1 MSTLLARRAATAD
14 PGAADALF
22 REARRRRR
30 RRRLA
35 GTTAVVVA
43 ATAATVL
50 FAVTGTRGPAGA
62 GREQGRPGRAGQAQA
77 GAAPAIASPVTA
89 VWYDGTHLRI
99 GSIQPHGG
107 VTQRVAAE
115 VNADTL
121 PLVPAGG
128 RVYWVDQ
135 AGTFVPAL
143 GHWSEVVQYLD
154 VATGRVG
161 TAGPGQTVFL
171 SADGRD
177 LFMSQTATSVTETP
191 VRGGGTVRLLTLP
204 GGWYLPG
211 GDGLGDLV
219 SGAGLATANGLV
231 VQSRDGWDPGGSVL
245 GLWNPD
251 GGRVV
256 VVGRALTVIDA
267 YTPPGARYSLL
278 AWIPAA
284 CLLPGNCPVKIT
296 NTATLSTRTVRSPL
310 PGGFAMG
317 GAFSPTGTR
326 LAVFLNAGTGQAA
339 RLALVDPV
347 TGAIRVVPAPALGL
361 GMDLAWARW
370 LPGGERLIVGAG
382 TGSAFL
388 VDAVAPS
395 TGPGAT
401 RPFVTGGGSTD
412 GPNYT
417 TAIVSPRT

>member
-1 MSTLLARRAATAD
+1 MSALLARRAGPTD
-14 PGAADALF
+14 PGAACALF

-35 GTTAVVVA
+35 GTTAVVLV
-43 ATAATVL
+43 ATAAAVL
-50 FAVTGTRGPAGA
+50 LTMTGTHAPSGHGNSRHGPAGA
-62 GREQGRPGRAGQAQA
+62 P
-77 GAAPAIASPVTA
+77 GAAPATLSPVTA
-89 VWYDGTHLRI
+89 VWYDGVHLRV
-99 GSIQPHGG
+99 GSIRPGG
-107 VTQRVAAE
+107 AVTQRVAAE
-115 VNADTL
+115 VNADPL

-135 AGTFVPAL
+135 AGTYVPAL

-154 VATGRVG
+154 VTTGRVG

-177 LFMSQTATSVTETP
+177 LFMSQTAVSLTETP
-191 VRGGGTVRLLTLP
+191 VTAGGAARLLTLP
-204 GGWYLPG
+204 DGWYLPG
-211 GDGLGDLV
+211 GDGLADLV
-219 SGAGLATANGLV
+219 SGAGLATANGIV

-245 GLWNPD
+245 GLWNP
-251 GGRVV
+251 GRGRVV
-256 VVGRALTVIDA
+256 VVGRALAVIDA
-267 YTPPGARYSLL
+267 YTAPGARYSLL

-284 CLLPGNCPVKIT
+284 CRLPGNCPVKIT

-347 TGAIRVVPAPALGL
+347 TGAVRVVPAPALGL
-361 GMDLAWARW
+361 GMDVAWARW
-370 LPGGERLIVGAG
+370 LPGGARLIVGAG
-382 TGSAFL
+382 TAYL
-388 VDAVAPS
+388 VDAV
-395 TGPGAT
+395 T
-401 RPFVTGGGSTD
+401 RSAEPLVTGRDDTD

-417 TAIVSPRT
+417 TAIVSPRR

>member
-1 MSTLLARRAATAD
+1 MSTLLARRSVSAD
-14 PGAADALF
+14 SGAAQALF
-22 REARRRRR
+22 REAHRRRRR
-30 RRRLA
+30 RRRA
-35 GTTAVVVA
+35 GTTAVVL
-43 ATAATVL
+43 TAAAAVL
-50 FAVTGTRGPAGA
+50 FAVTGTRGPSGHPN
-62 GREQGRPGRAGQAQA
+62 GQPGPGGPASA
-77 GAAPAIASPVTA
+77 GAAPATPSPVTA
-89 VWYDGTHLRI
+89 VWYDGIHLRI
-99 GSIQPHGG
+99 GSIQPGGG

-121 PLVPAGG
+121 PLVAAGG

-154 VATGRVG
+154 VSTGRVG

-171 SADGRD
+171 SADGRE
-177 LFMSQTATSVTETP
+177 LFMSQTAISLTETP
-191 VRGGGTVRLLTLP
+191 VTPGGAARLLTLP
-204 GGWYLPG
+204 DGWYLPG
-211 GDGLGDLV
+211 GDGLADLV
-219 SGAGLATANGLV
+219 TGVGLATTNGIV

-245 GLWNPD
+245 ALWNPD
-251 GGRVV
+251 SGRVV
-256 VVGRALTVIDA
+256 VIGRALAVIDA

-278 AWIPAA
+278 AWIPAP
-284 CLLPGNCPVKIT
+284 CRLPGNCPVTIT

-347 TGAIRVVPAPALGL
+347 TGAIRVAPAPALEL
-361 GMDLAWARW
+361 GMDIAWARW
-370 LPGGERLIVGAG
+370 LPDGARLIVGAG
-382 TGSAFL
+382 SAYLVDAATGSAEPL
-388 VDAVAPS
+388 A
-395 TGPGAT
+395 TGRDNAA
-401 RPFVTGGGSTD
+401 

-417 TAIVSPRT
+417 TAIVPSRG